1 MSRPW
6 WLSLFLLTLP
16 MALVAGTDPGK
27 NELMMELRTFK
38 TINTTSSNVKQCLWF
53 AMQEYNKESEDKYI
67 FMVARVLQAQLRV
80 THCLEYIID
89 VEIVRSNCK
98 KMSSNNESCAIQ
110 RNSKLEKK
118 VSCSFLM
125 EALPW
130 NGEFNLIKKE
140 CEDA

>member
-16 MALVAGTDPGK
+16 MGLVASTDPGK
-27 NELMMELRTFK
+27 NELTMELRTFK

-67 FMVARVLQAQLRV
+67 FMVTRVLRAQLRV
-80 THCLEYIID
+80 TYCLEYIID

-98 KMSSNNESCAIQ
+98 KISSNNENCAIQ
-110 RNSKLEKK
+110 RNSKLEKR
-118 VSCSFLM
+118 VSCTFFM

-130 NGEFNLIKKE
+130 NGEFNLIEKE
-140 CEDA
+140 CKDV